1 MNSRGSIL
9 YARNVSCKS
18 FTEIEPNNH
27 KDLYQAARCE
37 EAHCACL
44 IVLDYCVHNEI
55 NHICNK
61 LQIKVDTVLVA
72 TTNQRHAAV
81 QLQIAVVWVCISF
94 LIKCTGDIITM
105 SAVLGHCAIRPGG
118 RVYCADICE

>member
-9 YARNVSCKS
+9 YARNLSSKS
-18 FTEIEPNNH
+18 FTEIEPNNQ

-37 EAHCACL
+37 AVHCACL
-44 IVLDYCVHNEI
+44 IVLDYCAHNKI
-55 NHICNK
+55 NRICNK

-81 QLQIAVVWVCISF
+81 ELQIAVVWVCISY
-94 LIKCTGDIITM
+94 LIKGTGGYT
-105 SAVLGHCAIRPGG
+105 
-118 RVYCADICE
+118 